1 MATHAFTQTLLGLP
15 EPLEEGSVSLSFD
28 VKKTASAS
36 GVATTTTVEDE
47 NIIYVDI
54 IPTAPEAAA
63 MLKECQND
71 VGLTSSFWS
80 LKATEAVDAK
90 VAEGKIPKTDAD
102 FEIKS
107 PTSRF
112 GPWSMVFSTL
122 GGRMSLQTT
131 QNAHK
136 KWTSETGNLHDQI
149 LKTILSGLDIPD
161 KSLPQ
166 FENILQSISEGIKGT
181 KSHSAEQTKWILL
194 TLYRYDAVQNKIFAT
209 MRTIYVSVNQ
219 KQVEFTK
226 SKKETGVNND
236 FELMYKQDDY
246 LLNNGV
252 WDGAR
257 DGVKVWIDTRDT
269 KLVREP
275 WYVDV

>member
-15 EPLEEGSVSLSFD
+15 EPLEKGSVSLSFD

-63 MLKECQND
+63 MLQECQND

-102 FEIKS
+102 FEIKKS
-107 PTSRF
+107 NFKIRVMEYGIQHS
-112 GPWSMVFSTL
+112 GW
-122 GGRMSLQTT
+122 MSLQTT

-149 LKTILSGLDIPD
+149 LKTILSGLGIPD

-209 MRTIYVSVNQ
+209 MRTIYFSVNQ

-275 WYVDV
+275 WDVDV